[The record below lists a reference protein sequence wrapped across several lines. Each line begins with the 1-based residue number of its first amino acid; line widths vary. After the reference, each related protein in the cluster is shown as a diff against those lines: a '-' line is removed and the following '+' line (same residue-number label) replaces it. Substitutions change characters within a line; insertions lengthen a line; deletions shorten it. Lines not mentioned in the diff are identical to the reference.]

1 MPKFGSLQID
11 NRILDAIRDDRLVIF
26 AGAGVSMGPPANLP
40 DFVKLANDIAVG
52 TIGLVRAENE
62 PIDRFLGRL
71 AHKEIKVH
79 QLAAQHLSKPAST
92 PTSLHLDLLRLFRS
106 HDRVRIVTTNFD
118 LLFEAAAQ
126 VVYDKCPEM
135 FRAPALPLGRDF
147 RGLVHVHGALTHPD
161 EMVMTDADF
170 GRGYLTEG
178 WARRFL
184 LELFKIYTVL
194 FVGYSH
200 DDAVMHYLARALPV
214 DGDDGD
220 IRRFVLTD
228 EDGSWDLLGI
238 KPIRFRK
245 NEGENAFQELYDGVR
260 LLSERVTRGVLDWKS
275 ALAEIANRV
284 PPADEKIIGEVEQ
297 ALREVYTTRFL
308 IDEARLPEWPKWLN
322 TRKHLDALFES
333 ASLNERDKLLSQWLA
348 KHYAIDHANE
358 VIELIAA
365 HNMRLSPEMWRDI
378 GGELGLDNEKT
389 LDDSTLSRWVPI
401 LLSSA
406 PAHADPHVLTWL
418 AERCA
423 KQNNIKMAL
432 EVFLYMGSHHLM
444 VKPGFNWAGGEI
456 EGEATRL
463 EVQTPLR
470 GEHYE
475 LNEVW
480 ENQLKP
486 NLAAIAQPLLLG
498 IARQL
503 EEIHHTLLAWN
514 VAERDWD
521 SISWH
526 RSAIEPHEQ
535 DNYPEALDVLIDA
548 GRDALEWLALNQPA
562 LLDAW
567 MEQLAISDIPL
578 LRRLAI
584 HALTVHPEKSA
595 DDRLNWLM
603 THMELH
609 CLAEHHEIHR
619 AAALAYPA
627 ASSAVKQSVVDAVLR
642 HQLPDA
648 ENWTAAERTA
658 RAHFDW
664 LDWLH
669 QADPACELVQTA
681 LNPIKA
687 TYPDWSQSEHPDMTH
702 WMGSGWVGSR
712 SPWTVEQLLAKSP
725 SEQFEELRN
734 FQGDWFR
741 GPDRNGLLSTIQE
754 ACKQRPIWAFDLD
767 DAISARALWES
778 DLWAPM
784 LRGLR
789 NAELPLDDWK
799 NSLNRIAR
807 HELYVKHAY
816 EIAEMLYAMVR
827 DGGKPFALEFLDQAN
842 IIAFDLWQ
850 SLSCDDEEGVINDW
864 LSRAINRTAG
874 ILVEFWI
881 NGLSL
886 RLHGKSGDERTLP
899 NNYREWFTTVAHE
912 ETIAGGLGRSI
923 LASQVAFLFGLDE
936 RWTGE
941 HIIPLF
947 TSPDTQ
953 KFSQAW
959 DGFLVWGRFNTPLVE
974 ALQPAFLAAL
984 PRLGTDLADRRRRF
998 IEFFTMMAVSYIDD
1012 PTHELLPALLNNNS
1026 IEDRRNFASQ
1036 IGLFLRQIDEPA
1048 RQNLWERWLHRYWQ
1062 NRLNSIPLP
1071 LDESEARQML
1081 EWLPHLGE
1089 QYPQGVA
1096 LAVRASISRI
1106 EHTDLI
1112 YQMQKSDLVT
1122 RFPTETA
1129 ELLIYLCPRVLGY
1142 HGRYISIVAKRLS
1155 ALDPE
1160 FQRRL
1165 SEAMARAG
1173 FDL

>member
-1 MPKFGSLQID
+1 MPKLGSLQID
-11 NRILDAIRDDRLVIF
+11 NSILDAIRDDRLVIF

-40 DFVKLANDIAVG
+40 DFVKLANSIAVG
-52 TIGLVRAENE
+52 TGLEQAMGES
-62 PIDRFLGRL
+62 IDRFLGRL
-71 AHKEIKVH
+71 AHKGIKVH
-79 QLAAQHLSKPAST
+79 QLAAQQLSKPAST

-118 LLFEAAAQ
+118 LHFEAAAQ
-126 VVYDKCPEM
+126 TIFDKCPEI

-147 RGLVHVHGALTHPD
+147 RGLVHVHGALTHPH

-184 LELFKIYTVL
+184 LEVFKNYTVL

-200 DDAVMHYLARALPV
+200 DDAVMNYLARALPA
-214 DGDDGD
+214 DGDKG
-220 IRRFVLTD
+220 RYVLTD
-228 EDGSWDLLGI
+228 EDGSWNLLGI
-238 KPIRFRK
+238 EPIRFNK
-245 NEGENAFQELYDGVR
+245 NVGENAFQELYDGVR
-260 LLSERVTRGVLDWKS
+260 CLTEHVTRGVLDWKNM
-275 ALAEIANRV
+275 LAEIANRF
-284 PPADEKIIGEVEQ
+284 PPADEEIIGKVEQ
-297 ALREVYTTRFL
+297 ALREVHTTRFL

-322 TRKHLDALFES
+322 ARKHLDALFEN
-333 ASLNERDKLLSQWLA
+333 APLNERDKLLSFWLA

-365 HNMRLSPEMWRDI
+365 HDMRLNPEMWRCI

-401 LLSSA
+401 LLSRA

-444 VKPGFNWAGGEI
+444 VKPGFNWVGGEI
-456 EGEATRL
+456 ESETTRL

-475 LNEVW
+475 LSEVW
-480 ENQLKP
+480 EKQLKP
-486 NLAAIAQPLLLG
+486 NLAAIAQPLLSG
-498 IARQL
+498 IVRQL
-503 EEIHHTLLAWN
+503 EEIHHILLAWN
-514 VAERDWD
+514 VAGRDWD
-521 SISWH
+521 SISWY

-548 GRDALEWLALNQPA
+548 GRDALEWLALNQPV

-567 MEQLAISDIPL
+567 MKQLVISDIPL

-603 THMELH
+603 THVELH
-609 CLAEHHEIHR
+609 GLAEHHEVYR
-619 AAALAYPA
+619 AVAQAYPA
-627 ASSAVKQSVVDAVLR
+627 ASSAVKQSVVDAVFR

-669 QADPACELVQTA
+669 QADQACELVQAA
-681 LNPIKA
+681 LAPIKSA
-687 TYPDWSQSEHPDMTH
+687 YPDWVPDEHPDMTH
-702 WMGSGWVGSR
+702 WVGAVQVGSR

-725 SEQFEELRN
+725 LEQLEELLNFKGEQFH
-734 FQGDWFR
+734 

-767 DAISARALWES
+767 DAISARGLWGS

-789 NAELPLDDWK
+789 NAELSLDDWK
-799 NSLNRIAR
+799 NALNRIAR
-807 HELYVKHAY
+807 HELHTKHAY
-816 EIAEMLYAMVR
+816 VIADLLYAMVR

-842 IIAFDLWQ
+842 NIAFDLWQ
-850 SLSCDDEEGVINDW
+850 SLSCEDEEGVINDW
-864 LSRAINRTAG
+864 LSRAINRPAG
-874 ILVEFWI
+874 VLVEFWI

-886 RLHGKSGDERTLP
+886 RLHDKSGDERTLP
-899 NNYREWFTTVAHE
+899 DNYREWFTTVAHK
-912 ETIAGGLGRSI
+912 ETITGGLGRSV
-923 LASQVAFLFGLDE
+923 LASQVAFLFGLNE
-936 RWTGE
+936 NWTRE

-947 TSPDTQ
+947 TSTDAQ

-959 DGFLVWGRFNTPLVE
+959 DGFLVWGRFNIQLVE

-998 IEFFTMMAVSYIDD
+998 IEFFTMIAVSYVDD
-1012 PTHELLPALLNNNS
+1012 PTHALLPALFNNNS
-1026 IEDRRNFASQ
+1026 IEDRINFASQ
-1036 IGLFLRQIDEPA
+1036 IGFFLRQMDEPA
-1048 RQNLWERWLHRYWQ
+1048 RKSLWERWLRSYWQ
-1062 NRLNSIPLP
+1062 NRLNSVPL
-1071 LDESEARQML
+1071 LLEETEARQML
-1081 EWLPHLGE
+1081 EWLPYLGE

-1096 LAVRASISRI
+1096 LAVRASITRI
-1106 EHTDLI
+1106 EHTNLT

-1122 RFPTETA
+1122 RFPAESA
-1129 ELLIYLCPRVLGY
+1129 ELLIYLCPRVQGY
-1142 HGRYISIVAKRLS
+1142 HGRYISIIAKRLPT
-1155 ALDPE
+1155 LDSE
-1160 FQRRL
+1160 LQRRL

-1173 FDL
+1173 FDF